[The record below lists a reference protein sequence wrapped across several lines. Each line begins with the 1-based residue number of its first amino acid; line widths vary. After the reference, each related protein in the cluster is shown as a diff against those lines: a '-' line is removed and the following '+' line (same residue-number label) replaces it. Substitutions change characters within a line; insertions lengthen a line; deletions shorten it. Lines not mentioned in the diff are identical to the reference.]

1 VARSAQEA
9 AARRVA
15 EEAAARQAAETQAVQ
30 EAAARR
36 VAEEAAARQAAETQ
50 AVQEA
55 AARRVAEEAAARQ
68 AAEARAA
75 QEAAARRV
83 AEEAAA
89 RQAAEARAAQEAAAR
104 RAAEEAA
111 ARQAAE
117 ARAAQEAAA
126 RRAAEEAAARQAAEA
141 RAAQEAV
148 ARRAAEEAAARQ
160 AEEARAAQEAAA
172 RKTAEAQ
179 AAQET
184 AVHKEEPSVP
194 AAEAEGSKGMLMKAG
209 IGVAVLLLLI
219 GAYVMFGKKKEAP
232 PAPELPKIETKIETK
247 TETKA
252 DTEKQMDP
260 AVREAKLKEYAEAVK
275 AANEQKKQD
284 AAANEKIVFLVE
296 DVQRAGNDLVV
307 SGHFYNGKKNRT
319 ITAVKALELD
329 IVLRDMDKELLN
341 EKNIKYDKSFTGM
354 HIEPLKDS
362 QVQTVNL
369 QDKAPAAEFNNF
381 TVTAH
386 DVHWEAVG
394 K

>member
-1 VARSAQEA
+1 VARSA
-9 AARRVA
+9 
-15 EEAAARQAAETQAVQ
+15 Q

-83 AEEAAA
+83 
-89 RQAAEARAAQEAAAR
+89 
-104 RAAEEAA
+104 AEEAA

-219 GAYVMFGKKKEAP
+219 GAYVMFGRKKEAP
-232 PAPELPKIETKIETK
+232 PAPEPPKIETKI
-247 TETKA
+247 ETKA

-362 QVQTVNL
+362 QVLTVNL